1 MLKHIRLFFFCIFF
15 LFFTKI
21 TNAEITI
28 HDLIFSEDKPFHLKL
43 LEALPTNAKI
53 EYGPINAKNTIVEF
67 MDYYCFYCKKINPEL
82 VELVNER
89 DDLRVVFIQYPI
101 INENSMIFSK
111 MVIAANFQKKG
122 FNFHHNIFSI
132 NGSITQTK
140 LEEALKKSGV
150 NQLQL
155 KIDLGKEEVDQIIQL
170 SSFIAGGIGVRGTP
184 AIFINEEFTP
194 GYISK
199 AQIKGML
206 N

>member
-1 MLKHIRLFFFCIFF
+1 MLKHLRLFFFCIIF
-15 LFFTKI
+15 LFFSKFS
-21 TNAEITI
+21 NAEMTI
-28 HDLIFSEDKPFHLKL
+28 QDLIFNTDKPFHLKL
-43 LEALPTNAKI
+43 LEALPSNAKI
-53 EYGPINAKNTIVEF
+53 EYGPENAKNTIIEF
-67 MDYYCFYCKKINPEL
+67 MDYYCVYCKKINPEL
-82 VELVNER
+82 IELVNER
-89 DDLRVVFIQYPI
+89 DDVRVIFLQYPI
-101 INENSMIFSK
+101 IHENSKILSK

-122 FNFHHNIFSI
+122 FDLHHYIFSI
-132 NGSITQTK
+132 NGSITQNK
-140 LEEALKKSGV
+140 LEEVLKKSAI

-170 SSFIAGGIGVRGTP
+170 SSFIAGGIGARGTP